1 MKKYEKIKK
10 KMLGLGL
17 VKGQLNKRDI
27 IWKTEGG

>member
-1 MKKYEKIKK
+1 MKKKK